1 MASDA
6 VIAARRRVCAAF
18 QVLLRNIGNFVLDI
32 CGSLAPLQQAEMQR
46 SWPARSGKLLLLLT
60 LARLSSHDG
69 ISDPAT
75 GRSSG
80 RAGHRFVAW
89 HDAPE
94 RAPMAA
100 WLHAADQDAA
110 APPPR
115 SCQASAARRRAS
127 ALMRSTMARTP
138 FERCGVR
145 CCDSPSRSNT
155 APALVTRISVG
166 VRPE

>member
-110 APPPR
+110 APPLR
-115 SCQASAARRRAS
+115 
-127 ALMRSTMARTP
+127 
-138 FERCGVR
+138 
-145 CCDSPSRSNT
+145 
-155 APALVTRISVG
+155 
-166 VRPE
+166 RPEVVRLRLRDGERPP